1 VTKHEADDVR
11 AAVQRERRRGR
22 ARFSRE
28 LRDRV
33 LEYARWRWAEGAS
46 IETVSSEVGVSAHT
60 LSYWRAVERI
70 GKSKVRP
77 VQIVAARP
85 VDRTVIAAGPHG
97 LRLQLTLDDVAELLR
112 KLG

>member
-1 VTKHEADDVR
+1 MTKDGLQELQGMI
-11 AAVQRERRRGR
+11 QRERRRGR
-22 ARFSRE
+22 GRFSRE

-33 LEYARWRWAEGAS
+33 LHYARARWAEGAS
-46 IETVSSEVGVSAHT
+46 IQTVSTEVGVSAPT

-70 GKSKVRP
+70 GKSKVHP
-77 VQIVAARP
+77 VQIVARAVERS
-85 VDRTVIAAGPHG
+85 VIAAGPHG